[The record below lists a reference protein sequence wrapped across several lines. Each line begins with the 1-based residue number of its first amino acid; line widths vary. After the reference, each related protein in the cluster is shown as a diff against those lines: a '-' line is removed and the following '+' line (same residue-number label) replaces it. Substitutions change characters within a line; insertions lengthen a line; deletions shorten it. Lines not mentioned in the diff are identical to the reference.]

1 MVNMESIALDTNIVI
16 DILNDKQSTIRLLKG
31 FPVICLP
38 IVVCGE
44 LLFGALNS
52 KKHGTNVPLFH
63 NFIKSCSILET
74 NILVA
79 EQYAEI
85 RLQLKLS
92 GKPIP
97 ENDIWIAALCIVNEI
112 PLLTFDNH
120 FTFIKN
126 LNLVTA

>member
-1 MVNMESIALDTNIVI
+1 MESIALDTNIVV
-16 DILNDKQSTIRLLKG
+16 DILNNKQSTIGLLKD

-44 LLFGALNS
+44 LLYGALNS
-52 KKHGTNVPLFH
+52 KKHNTNVPLLH
-63 NFIKSCSILET
+63 NFINSCSILET

-79 EQYAEI
+79 EQYGEI

-97 ENDIWIAALCIVNEI
+97 ENDIWIAALCVVNEI
-112 PLLTFDNH
+112 PLFTFDKH
-120 FTFIKN
+120 FAFIKN
-126 LNLVTA
+126 LELISI